1 MKENSDELLE
11 VFECWVVE
19 ESFREEYT
27 VDMTS
32 VE

>member
-1 MKENSDELLE
+1 MKERSDALLELL
-11 VFECWVVE
+11 ECWVVE
-19 ESFREEYT
+19 ESFREECR